1 METGEILSTD
11 APNELLLNALL
22 DEDIALSIHVEGGK
36 RSGYGM
42 DLTITGT
49 DGDLKVS
56 NAAGFHNQSDNKIEG
71 AQGKSKALIAGR
83 FLRKKMNRTTD
94 RAHFLSEGPLP
105 A

>member
-11 APNELLLNALL
+11 APNELLLNGLL

-56 NAAGFHNQSDNKIEG
+56 NELRGRLCQSNPKVYETSSIRG
-71 AQGKSKALIAGR
+71 
-83 FLRKKMNRTTD
+83 
-94 RAHFLSEGPLP
+94 LS